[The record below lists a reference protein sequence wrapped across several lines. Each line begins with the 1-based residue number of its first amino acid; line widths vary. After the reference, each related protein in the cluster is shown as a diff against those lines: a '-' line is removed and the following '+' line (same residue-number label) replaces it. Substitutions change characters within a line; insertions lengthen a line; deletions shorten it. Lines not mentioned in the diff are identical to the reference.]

1 MINIDENEKAE
12 KHIYIKMIND
22 LTTTRA
28 FNLILFNVL
37 FIYII

>member
-1 MINIDENEKAE
+1 MINIDENEKTE
-12 KHIYIKMIND
+12 KHICIKMMCD

-28 FNLILFNVL
+28 FNLILFNIL